1 MDLSNLKPA
10 KGSVKKG
17 KRLGR
22 GQGSGRGG
30 TSTRGHKGA
39 KSRSGNSKKI
49 GFEGGQ
55 MPLQRRVPKYGF
67 KNINRREYKGINLS
81 VLQNLAEKNNLDK
94 IDMQVLVSA
103 GMVSK
108 NALVKIL
115 GKGTLERKLE
125 VHAHAF
131 SKTAAAAIEAKK
143 GTVLTEKHKKKLS
156 ISGMGKQKGKIIS
169 PEQRKQISERN
180 KGDKNGMFGKHRT
193 EEEKKKISEVHKG
206 KTLSKE
212 TREKISQSLK
222 KYYSST

>member
-1 MDLSNLKPA
+1 MYGIIYKTTSLIDGNTYIGQTIVKGHYLKSYLGSGKIIKQAITKYGKESFERETLCECESQEQLDRMERLYIALLKPDYNIDL
-10 KGSVKKG
+10 GGRGIG
-17 KRLGR
+17 KRSEETIEKMRQANIGKKH
-22 GQGSGRGG
+22 
-30 TSTRGHKGA
+30 TEEHK
-39 KSRSGNSKKI
+39 RKI
-49 GFEGGQ
+49 SE
-55 MPLQRRVPKYGF
+55 
-67 KNINRREYKGINLS
+67 
-81 VLQNLAEKNNLDK
+81 A
-94 IDMQVLVSA
+94 
-103 GMVSK
+103 
-108 NALVKIL
+108 
-115 GKGTLERKLE
+115 GKGRKPVFTE
-125 VHAHAF
+125 EWKRKI
-131 SKTAAAAIEAKK
+131 SEAKK

>member
-81 VLQNLAEKNNLDK
+81 ILQNLAEKSNLDV
-94 IDMQVLVSA
+94 IDFQVLVSA

-131 SKTAAAAIEAKK
+131 SKSAAAAIEAQK
-143 GTVLTEKHKKKLS
+143 GTVV
-156 ISGMGKQKGKIIS
+156 KI
-169 PEQRKQISERN
+169 
-180 KGDKNGMFGKHRT
+180 
-193 EEEKKKISEVHKG
+193 
-206 KTLSKE
+206 
-212 TREKISQSLK
+212 
-222 KYYSST
+222 